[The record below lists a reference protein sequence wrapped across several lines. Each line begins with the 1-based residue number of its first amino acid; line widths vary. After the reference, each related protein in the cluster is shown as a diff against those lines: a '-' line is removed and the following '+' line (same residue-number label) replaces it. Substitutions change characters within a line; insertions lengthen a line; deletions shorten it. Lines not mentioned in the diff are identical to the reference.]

1 MLGRVPFPAR
11 SILRCA
17 IAAAAIAFISACGG
31 GGSGGSGGPGPSGP
45 TGFIPAAGTPGPTL
59 YARGTDVRPV
69 RAGAKW
75 VYHSHDFVFGG
86 GMDYATTAVAGASA
100 NQVLETTSDDPAG
113 ATTVTAET
121 DGSVRVSAPISFG
134 GTSLFTINGFELRSP
149 VRVNDQ
155 YVLYD
160 GNVSNI
166 DADGDGRADVVK
178 VAYWRVVAGDE
189 PVSLP
194 NRAAPT
200 SALRVDSFIAV
211 EVTPSSGGG
220 AVRVDLTTSAW
231 YEPGVGMVRLTLP
244 STAPGRAWDLEE
256 VLTGWDGVTEGRG
269 YITQPHQYID
279 AMLNPLRSAGTG
291 VELADGVLVSTG
303 SGLHRLDRNGVFQAT
318 LPNPPIDPGYQLLRS
333 SSGIQAI
340 SGFWPAMQL
349 HAFNDQGQYLAST
362 GSFDF
367 SNGRPN
373 TLSDTSPTFGS
384 HAGNPWL
391 WVAWKRNYVFA
402 PGQGRD
408 EIVLRAVAPDG
419 SSGLPELVFP
429 VAASSFVNAIRVTA
443 DTGSALLV
451 WNEQDTSSVTTVRT
465 ARIGNAG
472 NVVFDTSPVVVPGQ
486 FPGSLGNVL
495 PMTDG
500 STTWLYWQIGRPTAT
515 PGTLMPDPHGVL
527 LDATGQPVGD
537 PAAASLLPTVDPGFV
552 DWYAGPVAGDGHLF
566 AFGAAFGLAF
576 PNDTVAMNQMTFV
589 DYAAGAGPLASTI
602 TKSATYRIPGVDVNP
617 SLAPFV
623 FPDRVLILSQSGGYF
638 LRPTVIWR

>member
-1 MLGRVPFPAR
+1 MPGRVPFHGR
-11 SILRCA
+11 SILRCVA
-17 IAAAAIAFISACGG
+17 AAAAIVVVAACGG
-31 GGSGGSGGPGPSGP
+31 GGGGGSDGSGPSGP
-45 TGFIPAAGTPGPTL
+45 TGFIPAPGTPGATL

-75 VYHSHDFVFGG
+75 VYHGHDFEFGG
-86 GMDYATTAVAGASA
+86 GYDYSTTAVAGASA

-113 ATTVTAET
+113 PSTVTAEA
-121 DGSVRVSAPISFG
+121 DGSVRVSAPISFD

-155 YVLYD
+155 YVLFD
-160 GNVSNI
+160 GNVPNI
-166 DADGDGRADVVK
+166 DADGDGRTDRVK
-178 VAYWRVVAGDE
+178 VAYWRVVVGDE
-189 PVSLP
+189 PISLP
-194 NRAAPT
+194 NRSAAT
-200 SALRVDSFIAV
+200 SALRVDSFVVV

-231 YEPGVGMVRLTLP
+231 YEPGVGLVRPTVP
-244 STAPGRAWDLEE
+244 GSSPGRAYDLED

-269 YITQPHQYID
+269 YITQPQQYID

-291 VELADGVLVSTG
+291 VVLGDGVLVSTA

-318 LPNPPIDPGYQLLRS
+318 LPNPPIFQSYQLLRS
-333 SSGIQAI
+333 SAGIQAL
-340 SGFWPAMQL
+340 SGFWPTMQL
-349 HAFNDQGQYLAST
+349 HAFDAQGQYLAVS

-373 TLSDTSPTFGS
+373 TLSDTIPTFGS

-391 WVAWKRNYVFA
+391 WVAWHRNYVFA
-402 PGQGRD
+402 PGQARD
-408 EIVLRAVAPDG
+408 EVVLRAVAPDG
-419 SSGLPELVFP
+419 SSALPELVFP
-429 VAASSFVNAIRVTA
+429 VTPGNFLNVIRLNADA
-443 DTGSALLV
+443 GSVLLV
-451 WNEQDTSSVTTVRT
+451 WNEQDTSAVTTVRT

-486 FPGSLGNVL
+486 FPGTIGNIL
-495 PMTDG
+495 PVTDG

-515 PGTLMPDPHGVL
+515 PGTLMPDPHGLL

-537 PAAASLLPTVDPGFV
+537 PATASLLPTVDPGFV
-552 DWYAGPVAGDGHLF
+552 DWFAAPVAGSGHLF

-576 PNDTVAMNQMTFV
+576 PNDTVATHQMTYA
-589 DYAAGAGPLASTI
+589 DYAGGAGPLASTI
-602 TKSATYRIPGVDVNP
+602 TKSATYRIPGVDASPFV
-617 SLAPFV
+617 APFV
-623 FPDRVLILSQSGGYF
+623 FPDRVLILSHSGGFF